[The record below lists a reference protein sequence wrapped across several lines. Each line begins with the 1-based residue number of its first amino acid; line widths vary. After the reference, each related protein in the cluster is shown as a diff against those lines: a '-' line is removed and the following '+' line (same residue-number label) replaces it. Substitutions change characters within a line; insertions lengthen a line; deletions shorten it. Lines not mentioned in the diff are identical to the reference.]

1 MVNIHDTDGTVKVG
15 QHMARTVSSPLSLNL
30 KDCPERSTAR
40 RKQCNNARN
49 DMEIDESGSKVE
61 SVCFSSNVSNPH
73 IMDASIENSEKATIN
88 GGYNEYPTKKRSD
101 RSLCLNSM
109 SSNTVEAAI
118 IDLEELMNRIKW
130 LKSVLNLRVL
140 VYQIL
145 NNLLGSFRNIMHH
158 TNDCYVINV

>member
-1 MVNIHDTDGTVKVG
+1 MKG
-15 QHMARTVSSPLSLNL
+15 
-30 KDCPERSTAR
+30 CPDRSIAR
-40 RKQCNNARN
+40 RKQRNNAKN
-49 DMEIDESGSKVE
+49 GMEIDESNSKVE
-61 SVCFSSNVSNPH
+61 KTCFSGCISSSH
-73 IMDASIENSEKATIN
+73 IMDALIGNSEKDTIN
-88 GGYNEYPTKKRSD
+88 GGYNDYSTKKRRD

-109 SSNTVEAAI
+109 SSNTIEAAI

>member
-1 MVNIHDTDGTVKVG
+1 
-15 QHMARTVSSPLSLNL
+15 
-30 KDCPERSTAR
+30 
-40 RKQCNNARN
+40 
-49 DMEIDESGSKVE
+49 MEIDESNSKVE
-61 SVCFSSNVSNPH
+61 KTCFSGCISSSH
-73 IMDASIENSEKATIN
+73 IMDALIGNSEKDTIN
-88 GGYNEYPTKKRSD
+88 GGYNDYSTKKRRD

-109 SSNTVEAAI
+109 SSNTIEAAI

>member
-1 MVNIHDTDGTVKVG
+1 
-15 QHMARTVSSPLSLNL
+15 
-30 KDCPERSTAR
+30 
-40 RKQCNNARN
+40 
-49 DMEIDESGSKVE
+49 MEIDESGSKVE

-118 IDLEELMNRIKW
+118 IDLEELVNRIKW
-130 LKSVLNLRVL
+130 LRDVL
-140 VYQIL
+140 VMRLQI
-145 NNLLGSFRNIMHH
+145 GRR
-158 TNDCYVINV
+158 

>member
-1 MVNIHDTDGTVKVG
+1 MNIHDTDGTVKVG

-118 IDLEELMNRIKW
+118 IDLEELVNRIKW
-130 LKSVLNLRVL
+130 LRDVLNLRVPPL
-140 VYQIL
+140 SYTKQP
-145 NNLLGSFRNIMHH
+145 SWEFSQHH
-158 TNDCYVINV
+158 APCK